1 MKGCVDAL
9 NTDKAT
15 LSKRWEVD
23 ARLQRPEMAVTLDCL
38 AEGMH
43 QALLGLEIAG
53 KEIKRVLD
61 QI

>member
-9 NTDKAT
+9 NTDKAA
-15 LSKRWEVD
+15 LSRRWEGD
-23 ARLQRPEMAVTLDCL
+23 ARLQRPEMAGTLDSL

-53 KEIKRVLD
+53 KEIGKVLD